1 VIAIVRTEFTKAI
14 RRGRTLAITVGLVA
28 LPALIVVAIH
38 ARRNR
43 PERGDTGEGLFR
55 LAHLT
60 GLLVPAAVLEVMSGF
75 LLIVIAAMFAG
86 DSIAADA
93 NWGNLRYLLMRPVAR
108 VRLLLAKAFVA
119 GTMIWACTFLVSVA
133 ALVGGIVLFGAHPL
147 TVPGFAV
154 GNIFGG
160 FTLSTGTILFR
171 LLVATAYVAFG
182 YSALLAI
189 GTLLSSVTDTPA
201 GAIGSTIAVYI
212 VSEILDGISQF
223 GVLRYGLPTH
233 YLSVWNAMFTQNTYP
248 HDMITGVIVQVIYVA
263 VFGTAAIVYFSRKD
277 IRS

>member
-1 VIAIVRTEFTKAI
+1 VIALLRTEFTKAI
-14 RRGRTLAITVGLVA
+14 RRGRTLAIGIGLVA

-75 LLIVIAAMFAG
+75 LLVVIAAMFAG
-86 DSIAADA
+86 DTIAGDA
-93 NWGNLRYLLMRPVAR
+93 AWGNLRYVLMRPVSRA
-108 VRLLLAKAFVA
+108 RLLLAKALVA
-119 GTMIWACTFLVSVA
+119 GTMIWLCTFLVSAA
-133 ALVGGIVLFGAHPL
+133 ALVGGIWLFGAHPL
-147 TVPGFAV
+147 TVPGFAT
-154 GNIFGG
+154 GNLFGG
-160 FTLSTGTILFR
+160 FTLSTGTLLFR

-189 GTLLSSVTDTPA
+189 GTFLSVLTDTPA
-201 GAIGSTIAVYI
+201 GAIGATIAVYI

-233 YLSVWNAMFTQNTYP
+233 YLSVWNAMFIDNRYP
-248 HDMITGVIVQVIYVA
+248 HDMVTGVIVQVIYLV
-263 VFGTAAIVYFSRKD
+263 VFGGAALVYFGRKD